1 MEWFWAMAVVV
12 SVLMLLLCGVGILF
26 LFRTWLE
33 SMRRDLQKP
42 AYTLGAPHCSA
53 CHEDSD
59 ESQEDAKGLL
69 LTCDSS
75 GDEDEGHVRDSRE
88 SYDQEEDPEREKEAA
103 RLIKTWVF
111 VVLIKFL
118 SELSHLPPC
127 DT

>member
-1 MEWFWAMAVVV
+1 MAVVV
-12 SVLMLLLCGVGILF
+12 SVLMLLLCGCCILLIF
-26 LFRTWLE
+26 LDWLQT
-33 SMRRDLQKP
+33 MREDLKRP

-111 VVLIKFL
+111 VVFIKFL